1 MTFHSWLKLPITF
14 WCSFTQK
21 CSRIFCE
28 QDSALSFTSN
38 SLQETHSDQQN
49 RNLWPATAHT
59 VPVVL
64 PPHSSDF
71 VVTGNGF
78 DKQSMR
84 HQNISNDEKMKMLHL
99 QSHLSNLC
107 CLYHKISRFTSQ
119 MIWWKPGNLSKPI
132 KTYESK
138 GSSKVQSQQEPWP
151 GGVLPTQHLSNALTD
166 ASAKTTEI
174 MDFKVGE
181 NGRCYLR
188 NVKFE
193 NG

>member
-1 MTFHSWLKLPITF
+1 M
-14 WCSFTQK
+14 
-21 CSRIFCE
+21 
-28 QDSALSFTSN
+28 
-38 SLQETHSDQQN
+38 
-49 RNLWPATAHT
+49 
-59 VPVVL
+59 
-64 PPHSSDF
+64 
-71 VVTGNGF
+71 
-78 DKQSMR
+78 
-84 HQNISNDEKMKMLHL
+84 
-99 QSHLSNLC
+99 
-107 CLYHKISRFTSQ
+107 
-119 MIWWKPGNLSKPI
+119 